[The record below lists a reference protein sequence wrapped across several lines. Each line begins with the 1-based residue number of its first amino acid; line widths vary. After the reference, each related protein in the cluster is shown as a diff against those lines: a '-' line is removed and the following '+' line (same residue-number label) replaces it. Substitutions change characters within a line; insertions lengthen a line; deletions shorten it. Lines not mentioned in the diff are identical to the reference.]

1 MDQGRPFRQDPIL
14 DIAGDPLPRPI
25 RRDAKP
31 GKVAELRRPPLLP
44 AQEEA
49 VVPEIEVTKRTGQ
62 ATLDLVKQ
70 SAQVLKVAEDRG
82 HALAERGHE
91 IAQRAVSELKAAEAR
106 IKVLEERLRKA
117 EQRAK
122 EAEDWL
128 VRIHES
134 IKKNLVGQELS
145 EPLPAGEQ
153 SVSAA

>member
-1 MDQGRPFRQDPIL
+1 MEQGRPFRQDPFLEIGL
-14 DIAGDPLPRPI
+14 DVPGRVK
-25 RRDAKP
+25 RDASKP
-31 GKVAELRRPPLLP
+31 GKVAELRRPGPAPEDGLP
-44 AQEEA
+44 E
-49 VVPEIEVTKRTGQ
+49 VEVTKRTGE
-62 ATLDLVKQ
+62 ATLDLVRK

-122 EAEDWL
+122 EAEEWL

-134 IKKNLVGQELS
+134 IKSNLVGPES
-145 EPLPAGEQ
+145 AEGSAGEP

>member
-14 DIAGDPLPRPI
+14 EIGVESVPRP

-31 GKVAELRRPPLLP
+31 TAKVAELRRPPLP
-44 AQEEA
+44 AEDGL
-49 VVPEIEVTKRTGQ
+49 PEIELTKRTGQ

-91 IAQRAVSELKAAEAR
+91 IAQRAVSELKAAEAK

-134 IKKNLVGQELS
+134 IRKNLVGQESS
-145 EPLPAGEQ
+145 EPPAADQ